1 MGKKISRYDTPAPRW
16 LRITRD
22 IWVGIGAPLVTYLQ
36 VFNIPDQVDNVL
48 SGTIGFVS
56 SILIVTC
63 MVLKSSNSDTDDNS
77 PTI

>member
-1 MGKKISRYDTPAPRW
+1 MGKKISRYDSLAPVW

-22 IWVGIGAPLVTYLQ
+22 IWVGIGSPLVTYLQ
-36 VFNIPDQVDNVL
+36 VFNIPTQIDDII
-48 SGTIGFVS
+48 SATIGFIS

-63 MVLKSSNSDTDDNS
+63 MVWKSAKSNTDDNS